1 MKKNKSAA
9 PIRSMTGFASRKGA
23 AEGWSW
29 GWDLRAVNARGFDL
43 RTRLPDMV
51 EGLEAGVRAAL
62 KPAIERGNV
71 NLSLKLQRDAG
82 AGPAPIDRKALAAV
96 LATIRQI
103 EETALG
109 EHDLELAP
117 TTAAEIMAMR
127 ALGDSGLEAGEQ
139 AALRTALLAD
149 LDALIADFNAMRT
162 GEGAALAGVI
172 AEQLGR
178 IETLTARAAE
188 AAEARRGKL
197 ADTLRENLARVLENS
212 DGADAD
218 RVAQELALLAV
229 KTDVTEECDRLA
241 AHVAAARALLQGGGA
256 VGRRLDFLTQEFMR
270 EANTLCSKAQSR
282 ELTQIG
288 LDLKAVIDQMRE
300 QVQNVE

>member
-1 MKKNKSAA
+1 MGRNSKAA

-23 AEGWSW
+23 AAGWSW
-29 GWDLRAVNARGFDL
+29 GWDLRAVNARGYDL
-43 RTRLPDMV
+43 RTRLPDLV
-51 EGLEAGVRAAL
+51 EGLEAAVRAAL
-62 KPAIERGNV
+62 KPLIERGNV
-71 NLSLKLQRDAG
+71 NLSLKLQRDAS
-82 AGPAPIDRKALAAV
+82 AGPAPINHEALGAV

-117 TTAAEIMAMR
+117 TTAADILAMR
-127 ALGDSGLEAGEQ
+127 ALGDSGLGAGEQ
-139 AALRTALLAD
+139 AALRDALLAD
-149 LDALIADFNAMRT
+149 LAALVADFNAMRT

-172 AEQLGR
+172 AEQLDR
-178 IETLTARAAE
+178 IETLTARAAQ

-197 ADTLRENLARVLENS
+197 AETLRENLARVLENS

-229 KTDVTEECDRLA
+229 KSDVTEECDRLV
-241 AHVAAARALLQGGGA
+241 AHVAAARALLQSGGA